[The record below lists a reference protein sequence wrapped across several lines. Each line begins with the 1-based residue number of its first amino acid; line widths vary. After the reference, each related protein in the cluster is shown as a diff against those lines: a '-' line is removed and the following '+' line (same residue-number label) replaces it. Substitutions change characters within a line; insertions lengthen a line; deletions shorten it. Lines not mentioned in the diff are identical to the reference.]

1 MMTHPLS
8 GQVNAE
14 DLRRFHGL
22 LHRGLLMHRKGRL
35 RLFFSLQFPQAMFSE
50 DAAHGVA
57 VQLDLTNWFATAL
70 PDEIAQHPSYVN
82 FLGALEAA
90 MDLAKVSL
98 EKASCRQLEMQQ
110 FRCLI
115 QALQEFD
122 RCADILDAA
131 VTSSLTDVDALTGL
145 FNRAALDRDLKRE
158 MAIAKRSK
166 KPISVA
172 MIDADKFKAVN
183 DTHGH
188 SFGDVVLSHL
198 AEIFVES
205 LRPSDLLYR
214 YGGEEFLVLLPDTT
228 PEQAHTVLER
238 LRKRASCA
246 PISKG
251 DVSVTQT
258 VSVGIAMLVGE
269 DSNETVVARAD
280 EALYCAKAQGRNR
293 IVVAS
298 TR

>member
-1 MMTHPLS
+1 MTDILS
-8 GQVNAE
+8 GQVDAE
-14 DLRRFHGL
+14 DLRRFHWL
-22 LHRGLLMHRKGRL
+22 LRRGLLMHRKGRL
-35 RLFFSLQFPQAMFSE
+35 GLFFKLQFPQVMFSE
-50 DAAHGVA
+50 DAEHEVA
-57 VQLDLTNWFATAL
+57 TQLDLTKWFAAV
-70 PDEIAQHPSYVN
+70 PFDEIAQHPSYVN

-98 EKASCRQLEMQQ
+98 DKASSRQLDMQQ
-110 FRCLI
+110 FRGLI

-122 RCADILDAA
+122 RCADMLDAV
-131 VTSSLTDVDALTGL
+131 VTNSLTDVDALTGL

-158 MAIAKRSK
+158 MAIAQRSE

-188 SFGDVVLSHL
+188 CFGDVVLSRL
-198 AEIFVES
+198 AERFLES

-228 PEQAHTVLER
+228 PEQAHAVLER
-238 LRKRASCA
+238 LRKRAGCA
-246 PISKG
+246 PIFKG
-251 DVSVTQT
+251 DISVTQT
-258 VSVGIAMLVGE
+258 VSVGITMLVGE
-269 DSNETVVARAD
+269 DSHETVVARAD
-280 EALYCAKAQGRNR
+280 EALYSAKAQGRNR

-298 TR
+298 AR